1 MFTYVDELICS
12 GRTKGFAYKY
22 GFLYPGRTWVFTIK
36 HNRVLVELG
45 GLPSLINYI
54 RNGRTCGFAYHRF
67 NITKGVGLV
76 FAPND
81 QLLGYLYYP
90 NAHD

>member
-1 MFTYVDELICS
+1 MFTYGDELICS

-36 HNRVLVELG
+36 YNRVLVELG
-45 GLPSLINYI
+45 GLPSMIIIFVTAELVGLPTIGLILQ
-54 RNGRTCGFAYHRF
+54 
-67 NITKGVGLV
+67 KGVGLV
-76 FAPND
+76 VAPND

-90 NAHD
+90 NAHC